1 MAKNYKKES
10 YAINKYSNGIV
21 YIGVKSI
28 FELTLEQFLKENP
41 NMSQSD
47 FEYWK
52 NISDELYKE
61 EDLRTMEI
69 SKRSVS
75 INEIAE
81 TRLMATESAEDAFFR
96 LEDTGNPTRE
106 DIVNAQ
112 FIYDLAKKVLTA
124 IQYERFFKYYSEG
137 KKLKEIAKIEGVNF
151 ASVSRSILLS
161 ERKIKKVLGEICKKH
176 SILDVI

>member
-96 LEDTGNPTRE
+96 LEDAGNPTRE

-137 KKLKEIAKIEGVNF
+137 KKLKEIEKIEGVNF

-161 ERKIKKVLGEICKKH
+161 ERKIKKVLGEICKKY